1 MLQYDTPNLLDVLSY
16 STCISDRYLAKHTD
30 PEAAG

>member
-1 MLQYDTPNLLDVLSY
+1 MLQYDILNPLDVLSS
-16 STCISDRYLAKHTD
+16 STCISDSYLAKHTD